1 MKTLNVDS
9 LIREIAAGL
18 DDLDGSKTYVKLARL
33 FNGELENLNLHTFPN
48 IKSIKAV
55 VDDNMR
61 VVLPGDCIQPIQAA
75 KLVKYGNDF
84 GVYPLG
90 RTEGVFIEPRFSCA
104 EIEYPVQADYCFDYD
119 QPYNYVGHYYGEY
132 YDYSPSLVFGYWDT
146 DNEVVYFQSG
156 GCIAPGSVV
165 LVKYRHSGECVN
177 IPLEYKEMLKY
188 KILMSF
194 WENTRPDKAERHRR
208 MFQAAHKMFVRS
220 KVAHY
225 SIEDYINAFVEGYS
239 SAT

>member
-1 MKTLNVDS
+1 MKTLSVDS

-48 IKSIKAV
+48 IKSLKAV

-61 VVLPGDCIQPIQAA
+61 VVMPAECIQPIQVS
-75 KLVKYGNDF
+75 KLVKIGDDY

-90 RTEGVFIEPRFSCA
+90 RNEGMFIPPTFGCD
-104 EIEYPVQADYCFDYD
+104 EIVDDTVTDFCFDYD
-119 QPYNYVGHYYGEY
+119 QPYNYVGHYYGEF

-146 DNEVVYFQSG
+146 DNEVVHFRSG
-156 GCIAPGSVV
+156 GCIVPGSVV
-165 LVKYRHSGECVN
+165 LVKYRYSGECVN
-177 IPLEYKEMLKY
+177 IPIEYKEMLKY

-194 WENTRPDKAERHRR
+194 WENSRPDKAERFRK
-208 MFQAAHKMFVRS
+208 MFQAAHKMFISS
-220 KVAHY
+220 KLAKY
-225 SIEDYINAFVEGYS
+225 SLEDYINAFTEGYS
-239 SAT
+239 NAT